1 MKNIPELSRALKG
14 RNGANQCIY
23 STASGSR
30 RSELPSS
37 RATSGAYQVMRKLY
51 TASSSDETT
60 TACVTLIRATL
71 TFPCERWIE
80 ATTEAPTPNISPT
93 PVLMRN
99 SGAVM
104 LTAARA
110 SLPMPR
116 PTKIPS
122 VMTNTAEKTIPS
134 TVGISSFRNNFG
146 ISMLPKS
153 ILSFITSVF
162 WTAKIG
168 ASGRVK
174 VTIW

>member
-1 MKNIPELSRALKG
+1 M
-14 RNGANQCIY
+14 Y

-37 RATSGAYQVMRKLY
+37 RATPGAYQVMRKLY
-51 TASSSDETT
+51 AASSSDETT
-60 TACVTLIRATL
+60 TACVTLMRATL

-104 LTAARA
+104 LTAAKA

-134 TVGISSFRNNFG
+134 TVGISNFRNNFG

-153 ILSFITSVF
+153 ILSFIAPVF

-168 ASGRVK
+168 SSGRAK
-174 VTIW
+174 VIIW